1 MRGQGWLDG
10 EMTGQVTV
18 IEHQDNKV
26 LVLIVNKDRNRG
38 SIGAAEADAQ
48 LCESSGQPMIGLATT

>member
-1 MRGQGWLDG
+1 
-10 EMTGQVTV
+10 MTGQVTV
-18 IEHQDNKV
+18 FEHQDNKV

-38 SIGAAEADAQ
+38 SIGAAEADAK

>member
-1 MRGQGWLDG
+1 
-10 EMTGQVTV
+10 MTGQVTV
-18 IEHQDNKV
+18 FGHQDNKV
-26 LVLIVNKDRNRG
+26 LVLIVNKDRNQG